1 MQQNDIDLDELAKHI
16 IAAMFIFCSD
26 VIIIKEIWC
35 FGIVQKYFSKFCAM
49 NNLFEMNFSGLMIL
63 ITFGIAATNRE
74 DILDKALKRRFR
86 NKVEFTKF
94 NENEELKMIEK
105 FVESIDLMEM
115 DQELIEYTKGNHTQS
130 ETMDFLVEK
139 LIQKVSKEVI

>member
-63 ITFGIAATNRE
+63 ITFWNCCKDNIFNSSRSDIVDVRFKEKRE
-74 DILDKALKRRFR
+74 K
-86 NKVEFTKF
+86 
-94 NENEELKMIEK
+94 
-105 FVESIDLMEM
+105 S
-115 DQELIEYTKGNHTQS
+115 
-130 ETMDFLVEK
+130 
-139 LIQKVSKEVI
+139 

>member
-1 MQQNDIDLDELAKHI
+1 MKCVLMLDEIDCIGQARQHNSGPDAEMGRI
-16 IAAMFIFCSD
+16 
-26 VIIIKEIWC
+26 VISLMQC
-35 FGIVQKYFSKFCAM
+35 LDNLVHGQIV
-49 NNLFEMNFSGLMIL
+49 
-63 ITFGIAATNRE
+63 IAATNRE

-86 NKVEFTKF
+86 SKVKFTKF